1 MNQRNLELNYAGEY
15 VKLYL
20 KEKFEYSE
28 ITWLQNFILIIYEI
42 HYGLTSIKFFKSSI
56 KILLDVNIIIYPRHT

>member
-28 ITWLQNFILIIYEI
+28 IT
-42 HYGLTSIKFFKSSI
+42 
-56 KILLDVNIIIYPRHT
+56 